1 MRSSSRNRYPS
12 GGHTRETDAAYGSS
26 GNERKESSSSGI
38 QTSPKTIYGH
48 RVASVARSDRCSA
61 SGSAAKAEHR
71 EGAISGRE
79 QGKGAEDTPYDT
91 LLLPNQSEP
100 RVLKQKRSFDR
111 TKAWAAGLDLNQ
123 MVDSE
128 GAGSLT
134 SDDACEYFFA
144 LVTR

>member
-1 MRSSSRNRYPS
+1 M
-12 GGHTRETDAAYGSS
+12 
-26 GNERKESSSSGI
+26 

-48 RVASVARSDRCSA
+48 RAVSVARSDQCSA
-61 SGSAAKAEHR
+61 LGSAAKAAH
-71 EGAISGRE
+71 GGPAASGRG
-79 QGKGAEDTPYDT
+79 QRQGAEDTPYDT

-100 RVLKQKRSFDR
+100 RVLKQKRSFER
-111 TKAWAAGLDLNQ
+111 TKAWAAGLDLNE

-134 SDDACEYFFA
+134 SDDACEYSFA

>member
-1 MRSSSRNRYPS
+1 M
-12 GGHTRETDAAYGSS
+12 
-26 GNERKESSSSGI
+26 

-48 RVASVARSDRCSA
+48 RAVSVARSDQCSA
-61 SGSAAKAEHR
+61 LGSAAKAEH
-71 EGAISGRE
+71 GGPAASGRG
-79 QGKGAEDTPYDT
+79 QGQGAEDTPYDT

-100 RVLKQKRSFDR
+100 RVLKQKRSFER
-111 TKAWAAGLDLNQ
+111 TKAWAAGLDLNE

-134 SDDACEYFFA
+134 SDDACEYSFA